1 MTELLIFMA
10 LMTLL
15 LAAMLPFVKVSV
27 KNYQVA
33 SAQIALAQQA
43 DYALHLLTRDLR
55 NANPATVTIGSRADS
70 ISFQSR
76 NYFMNYERNGLFILT
91 RNLNNGAGAQPVT
104 DFTHSAVNDL
114 NFAYHEGDKGNRI
127 IDIALTVED
136 FDSHQTLTLITS
148 VYLEN

>member
-1 MTELLIFMA
+1 MAELLVYMA

-15 LAAMLPFVKVSV
+15 LAALLPFVKVSV
-27 KNYQVA
+27 QNYQVA

-55 NANPATVTIGSRADS
+55 NADPATVTIGSNADN

-76 NYFMNYERNGLFILT
+76 GYFMNYERKGFPILY
-91 RNLNNGAGAQPVT
+91 RDLNNGAGAQPIT
-104 DFTHSAVNDL
+104 DLTHSAVNDL
-114 NFAYHEGDKGNRI
+114 KFSYHQGDTRI
-127 IDIALTVED
+127 IDIALTVENFD
-136 FDSHQTLTLITS
+136 FRQTLTIVTS